1 MRDVT
6 DLRMRARHEAE
17 VLIAAI
23 DAGAT
28 WSAPRGSPSGLP
40 EARLA
45 HGTLVALM
53 TGFGWFLN
61 DAFLA
66 RPAGTGT
73 PDHQR
78 NQTEN

>member
-6 DLRMRARHEAE
+6 NLRMRVRPEAE
-17 VLIAAI
+17 VLTAAI

-28 WSAPRGSPSGLP
+28 WTGPLGSPSGLP

-45 HGTLVALM
+45 DGTLVALV

-61 DAFLA
+61 EAFLA
-66 RPAGTGT
+66 RPAGNAKT
-73 PDHQR
+73 DHQPK
-78 NQTEN
+78 